1 MFQEEEQVAGTKKGK
16 KHIVVFQDEEG
27 NVLKTSFV
35 SDEEAALPPD
45 MPEKKGE
52 SAHHEIKFQG
62 WDKDISCVRENLVVK
77 AVYKEVPKEY
87 LVMYFHE
94 NGKMLGT
101 ETVPYGQ
108 AATQP
113 YHPQKPQTER
123 YDYIFKG
130 WNNDLSHIEK
140 DTMAKAVF
148 EERERSFVVRFFHE
162 DGTLLKEE
170 QVLYGQAAILPEDP
184 EKQPD
189 EVWHYI
195 FDGWD
200 RAFDNIT
207 EDTEVYA
214 VFSPVYNEYRI
225 RIYEQIRPEAVGSKK
240 QGQELSKEKMTEVS
254 QEQLQEEVTQEQSR
268 EELTQVTQ
276 EQSQEELTEQSPEQS
291 PESLR
296 KLSDRQESEK
306 LIEERTYHYG
316 DKISYPDLKKKGYT
330 LQWDIHPETVT
341 KDTEIHAS
349 WTFSNPVG
357 RIFEID
363 GNRYQILNPSIK
375 NGSVCLLYYIDDA
388 SQVHV
393 PEQVKIGGYYYFI
406 EKIGPQAF
414 SDCIKMRRITLPDCI
429 RVLEQ
434 EALVYCKRLEEVI
447 VGSGRNSRL
456 HSIKRNAFGE
466 NEHLK
471 AVYLNGR
478 NLRKVHVDTF
488 DRLKRPLAVYVR
500 PEELGRINKLFQR
513 GLNTGKVQ
521 IKTSK

>member
-1 MFQEEEQVAGTKKGK
+1 MAGTKKGK

-27 NVLKTSFV
+27 NVLKTAFV

-45 MPEKKGE
+45 VPEKRGE

-94 NGKMLGT
+94 NGKLLGT

-108 AATQP
+108 AAAQP
-113 YHPQKPQTER
+113 YHPQKPQTKQF
-123 YDYIFKG
+123 YYVFKG

-170 QVLYGQAAILPEDP
+170 EVLYGQAPQPPENP

-200 RAFDNIT
+200 RTFDNIT

-214 VFSPVYNEYRI
+214 VFSPVYNEYTI
-225 RIYEQIRPEAVGSKK
+225 RIYEQTKPEAVVSKK
-240 QGQELSKEKMTEVS
+240 QVQEQPQGETAKVFQRRPQGDYAEAT
-254 QEQLQEEVTQEQSR
+254 QEQLQERAPELSR
-268 EELTQVTQ
+268 
-276 EQSQEELTEQSPEQS
+276 EQS
-291 PESLR
+291 PESFR
-296 KLSDRQESEK
+296 KLSDDREFEK

-316 DKISYPDLKKKGYT
+316 DEISYPDLKKKGYT
-330 LQWDIHPETVT
+330 LQWDIHPKTVT

-349 WTFSNPVG
+349 WTFSNSVG
-357 RIFEID
+357 KIFEID

-375 NGSVCLLYYIDDA
+375 NGSVCLLYYKDSS

-393 PEQVKIGGYYYFI
+393 PEQVKVGDYYYFI

-414 SDCIKMRRITLPDCI
+414 SDCMKMRRITLPDCVHI
-429 RVLEQ
+429 LEQ
-434 EALVYCKRLEEVI
+434 EALARCKCLEEII
-447 VGSGRNSRL
+447 VGTGRNSRL
-456 HSIKRNAFGE
+456 HAIEKNAFRE

-471 AVYLNGR
+471 AMYLNGR
-478 NLRKVHVDTF
+478 NLRKVHTDTF
-488 DRLKRPLAVYVR
+488 AGLKRNVSVYIR
-500 PEELGRINKLFQR
+500 PEELGRINRLFQR
-513 GLNTGKVQ
+513 GLNTGKIQ

>member
-1 MFQEEEQVAGTKKGK
+1 MAGTKKGK

-27 NVLKTSFV
+27 NVLKTAFV
-35 SDEEAALPPD
+35 SDEEAALPPE

-94 NGKMLGT
+94 NGKLLGT
-101 ETVPYGQ
+101 ETVPYAQ
-108 AATQP
+108 AAARP

-170 QVLYGQAAILPEDP
+170 EVLYGQAPQPPENP

-200 RAFDNIT
+200 RTFNTIT
-207 EDTEVYA
+207 EDTEIYA
-214 VFSPVYNEYRI
+214 VFSPVYNEYTI
-225 RIYEQIRPEAVGSKK
+225 RIYEQTQPE
-240 QGQELSKEKMTEVS
+240 
-254 QEQLQEEVTQEQSR
+254 
-268 EELTQVTQ
+268 
-276 EQSQEELTEQSPEQS
+276 
-291 PESLR
+291 ESSH
-296 KLSDRQESEK
+296 KLSDSQEFEK

-316 DKISYPDLKKKGYT
+316 DGISYPDLKKKGYT

-357 RIFEID
+357 KIFEIG

-375 NGSVCLLYYIDDA
+375 NGSVCLLYYKDSA

-393 PEQVKIGGYYYFI
+393 PKQVKVGDYYYFI

-414 SDCIKMRRITLPDCI
+414 SDCMKMRRLTLPDCVHI
-429 RVLEQ
+429 LEQ
-434 EALVYCKRLEEVI
+434 EALAHCKRLEEII
-447 VGSGRNSRL
+447 VGTGRNSRL
-456 HSIKRNAFGE
+456 HAIEKNAFRE

-478 NLRKVHVDTF
+478 NLRKVHSDTF
-488 DRLKRPLAVYVR
+488 AGLKRNVSVYIR
-500 PEELGRINKLFQR
+500 PEELGRIKRLFQR
-513 GLNTGKVQ
+513 GLNTGKIQ
-521 IKTSK
+521 IKTGKC

>member
-1 MFQEEEQVAGTKKGK
+1 MAGTKKGK

-27 NVLKTSFV
+27 NVLKTAFV
-35 SDEEAALPPD
+35 SDKEAAIPPE
-45 MPEKKGE
+45 MPEKRGE
-52 SAHHEIKFQG
+52 TAHHEIKFQG
-62 WDKDISCVRENLVVK
+62 WDKDISCVQENLVVK

-94 NGKMLGT
+94 NGKLLGT

-123 YDYIFKG
+123 YDYFFKG

-148 EERERSFVVRFFHE
+148 EKRERSFVVRFFHE

-170 QVLYGQAAILPEDP
+170 EVLYGQAPQPPDNP
-184 EKQPD
+184 KKQPD

-200 RAFDNIT
+200 RTFDNIT
-207 EDTEVYA
+207 EDTEIYA
-214 VFSPVYNEYRI
+214 VFSSVYNEYTI
-225 RIYEQIRPEAVGSKK
+225 RIYERMQPEAVVSKK
-240 QGQELSKEKMTEVS
+240 QVQEQPSQEESSEVS
-254 QEQLQEEVTQEQSR
+254 QKQLAKS
-268 EELTQVTQ
+268 LY
-276 EQSQEELTEQSPEQS
+276 
-291 PESLR
+291 ESSEGQR
-296 KLSDRQESEK
+296 FEK

-316 DKISYPDLKKKGYT
+316 DVISYPDLKKKGYT

-375 NGSVCLLYYIDDA
+375 NGSVCLLYYMDDT
-388 SQVHV
+388 SQIRV
-393 PEQVKIGGYYYFI
+393 PEQVKIGDYYYFI
-406 EKIGPQAF
+406 EQVGPQAF
-414 SDCIKMRRITLPDCI
+414 SNCTKMRRITLPDC
-429 RVLEQ
+429 VHTLKQ
-434 EALVYCKRLEEVI
+434 EALAHCKRLEEII
-447 VGSGRNSRL
+447 VGSSRASRL
-456 HSIKRNAFGE
+456 HFMDNNVFGE

-478 NLRKVHVDTF
+478 NLRKIHSDTF
-488 DRLKRPLAVYVR
+488 AGLKKNVTVYVR
-500 PEELGRINKLFQR
+500 PEELGKINKLFQR
-513 GLNTGKVQ
+513 GLNTGKIQ
-521 IKTSK
+521 IKISK